1 MPVETVAELRSR
13 RGIAKS
19 KITRI
24 ENFVKNFK
32 NTDNVYHLE
41 VRLETL
47 ENVIKEYESY
57 QTQIE
62 LQDNAD
68 NDREIIETQYYN
80 IIVDIREKLNK
91 YSPSSASSQNNSNP
105 NNNHHL
111 ETSIKLPTL
120 NLPTFSGSYSEWL
133 SFNDIFCSLIDQ
145 NNSLNNCQ
153 KFHYLKSSL
162 KGEALATID
171 ALTISVDNYKS
182 AYDLLRKRYNNVR
195 LITQEHILAIINSPV
210 ILKTNSVALRKLCV
224 DVTTNIEA
232 LRIQNLPVES
242 WDALIVPLIV
252 EKLDYTSRKEWQATL
267 NSEIPKLTDLI
278 SFLEKRCE
286 LLESMQQISVNKTH
300 SIDVNKH
307 NNNSNKNCQRESTT
321 KQRILVQTINKNIL
335 RCNYCKSELH
345 LIFQCTE
352 FVNLSVEQRLSHINK
367 VKSCTNCLKSN
378 HIVSNCKSSN
388 TCKKCHLRHH
398 TLLHIP
404 EQSTSN
410 LSLSV
415 SHMNNTTVLL
425 ATAVV
430 KIADAF
436 GNYQDCRI
444 IFDSCSQSNL
454 ISTSLCQKLGLKLQ
468 SIEFPISG
476 VGEIETPVK
485 NSTRVTIKSRFNPTL
500 YNLNCLVLP
509 NITSKYPCQFF
520 SKSQFNIPIN
530 INLAD
535 PNFNEPCTVDLLLGA
550 EYFWQVICNG
560 QINIFNNQVFLR
572 ESVFGWVL
580 TGKISGPSQNNIVAC
595 ISNANPQDMLN
606 KEIHKFWELEETAV
620 NTSNSFSVEEL
631 TCERHFS
638 ETVKRDI
645 NGRFMVRLPFKKD
658 IATLGFSDVTA
669 LKRFMALE
677 TRLNKNNS
685 LKADYTNFLDEYLAL
700 GHMKLVTGESDFHT
714 KQLYFF
720 PHHAVI
726 KSSSTTTRVRVVFDG
741 SCKTS
746 TGVSLNNI
754 LMVGP
759 TIQQDLFSIITRF
772 RTYQFAFSNDVVKMY
787 RQIWVDPSDTPYQR
801 IFWRKSS
808 DKPVEVYEL
817 QTVTYGTACAPYLAI
832 KCLQKLAI
840 DEQLDFPL
848 ASTIILRDFYV
859 DDLLTGTNSVKE
871 AIELRNQLIGAL
883 NRGGFQLQKWAS
895 NCPDILPNC
904 SQNNDVVKLDHNDEV
919 KTLGSTWNCKTDCL
933 KYVVETKPV
942 ENTTKRSILSK
953 IARIYDI
960 LGLLSPVLVL
970 GKILIQK
977 LWLIK
982 LDWDDPLPEE
992 IRQTWLKLEQELP
1005 ILNTLQIP
1013 RKVVSNQYNNVEIHG
1028 FCDASMSAYGACVYI
1043 RTLDLNTNSYKTELL
1058 CARSRVS
1065 PLKTITL
1072 PRLELCAAVLLAR
1085 LIHKLLPTINLNI
1098 TTQYMWTDSSI
1109 VLSWLA
1115 SSPSTWNVFVANRV
1129 AEISTLTSISNWHHV
1144 KCADNP
1150 ADIVSRGELP
1160 NKLIT
1165 SDLWWHGPYWL
1176 SKNKSEWPASSFSSN
1191 AQNVP
1196 ILVVTNDN
1204 VLPLLIK
1211 YHLKRVAGNALL
1223 TYEELYTLLTQI
1235 EACINSQSLTPLS
1248 SDPSDLTALTPGH
1261 FLIGGKLTTSVED
1274 DVTMVKEN
1282 RLSRWQRVQQ
1292 QAQSFW
1298 KRWSGE
1304 FLNKLQQRKKWS
1316 RTAKTEVKPGLP
1328 VLLRED
1334 NLHPMC
1340 WRMGVVMETHPGKD
1354 AIVRTATIR
1363 TSSGP
1368 VVRAIN
1374 RICPFPND
1382 DDTQV

>member
-1 MPVETVAELRSR
+1 
-13 RGIAKS
+13 
-19 KITRI
+19 
-24 ENFVKNFK
+24 
-32 NTDNVYHLE
+32 
-41 VRLETL
+41 
-47 ENVIKEYESY
+47 
-57 QTQIE
+57 
-62 LQDNAD
+62 
-68 NDREIIETQYYN
+68 
-80 IIVDIREKLNK
+80 
-91 YSPSSASSQNNSNP
+91 
-105 NNNHHL
+105 
-111 ETSIKLPTL
+111 
-120 NLPTFSGSYSEWL
+120 
-133 SFNDIFCSLIDQ
+133 
-145 NNSLNNCQ
+145 
-153 KFHYLKSSL
+153 
-162 KGEALATID
+162 
-171 ALTISVDNYKS
+171 
-182 AYDLLRKRYNNVR
+182 
-195 LITQEHILAIINSPV
+195 
-210 ILKTNSVALRKLCV
+210 
-224 DVTTNIEA
+224 
-232 LRIQNLPVES
+232 
-242 WDALIVPLIV
+242 
-252 EKLDYTSRKEWQATL
+252 
-267 NSEIPKLTDLI
+267 
-278 SFLEKRCE
+278 
-286 LLESMQQISVNKTH
+286 
-300 SIDVNKH
+300 
-307 NNNSNKNCQRESTT
+307 
-321 KQRILVQTINKNIL
+321 
-335 RCNYCKSELH
+335 
-345 LIFQCTE
+345 
-352 FVNLSVEQRLSHINK
+352 
-367 VKSCTNCLKSN
+367 
-378 HIVSNCKSSN
+378 
-388 TCKKCHLRHH
+388 
-398 TLLHIP
+398 
-404 EQSTSN
+404 
-410 LSLSV
+410 
-415 SHMNNTTVLL
+415 
-425 ATAVV
+425 
-430 KIADAF
+430 
-436 GNYQDCRI
+436 
-444 IFDSCSQSNL
+444 
-454 ISTSLCQKLGLKLQ
+454 
-468 SIEFPISG
+468 
-476 VGEIETPVK
+476 
-485 NSTRVTIKSRFNPTL
+485 
-500 YNLNCLVLP
+500 
-509 NITSKYPCQFF
+509 
-520 SKSQFNIPIN
+520 
-530 INLAD
+530 
-535 PNFNEPCTVDLLLGA
+535 
-550 EYFWQVICNG
+550 
-560 QINIFNNQVFLR
+560 
-572 ESVFGWVL
+572 
-580 TGKISGPSQNNIVAC
+580 
-595 ISNANPQDMLN
+595 MLN

-658 IATLGFSDVTA
+658 ITMLGFSDVTA
-669 LKRFMALE
+669 LNRFMALE

-700 GHMKLVTGESDFHT
+700 GHMKLVAGESDFHT

-772 RTYQFAFSNDVVKMY
+772 RTYQFAFSSDVVKMY

-982 LDWDDPLPEE
+982 LDWDDPLPED

-1058 CARSRVS
+1058 CPRSRVS

-1144 KCADNP
+1144 KSADNP
-1150 ADIVSRGELP
+1150 ADIVSRGKLP
-1160 NKLIT
+1160 SKLIT
-1165 SDLWWHGPYWL
+1165 SDLWWHGPHWL
-1176 SKNKSEWPASSFSSN
+1176 SKNKSEWPASFVSSN

-1196 ILVVTNDN
+1196 ILEKRAKLKILVVTNNN
-1204 VLPLLIK
+1204 VLPLLTKYSSFDKLQSVLAYCLRFIHNYVVDRNNKLSGPFSTKELNDATNKIIKLVQASEFLSEIHDLQRGREINKLSKLLKLDPFLDKRGILRVGGRLINADINYEQKFPIVLPSKHHVTKLIILKTHKEQLHAGPAATLAAVREKYWPIAGRSVVRNLLHKCYVCFRANPQSNDQLMGNLPALRVQPSSPFLNCGIDYAGPIVMKEGGRRSKKTTKVYIALFKCFATKAGHIELVTDCTSEAFLSTLKRFMARRGKISTIHSDNATYFTAANKELNKLFHSSQFESEVVQSLAKNNIKWYFIPARSPHRGGFWEAGIKSIK
-1211 YHLKRVAGNALL
+1211 YHLKRVASNALL
-1223 TYEELYTLLTQI
+1223 TYEELYALLTQI
-1235 EACINSQSLTPLS
+1235 EACINSQPLTPLS

-1274 DVTMVKEN
+1274 DVTM
-1282 RLSRWQRVQQ
+1282 
-1292 QAQSFW
+1292 AQSFW

-1304 FLNKLQQRKKWS
+1304 FLNTLQQRKKWN

-1354 AIVRTATIR
+1354 GIVRTATIR

-1368 VVRAIN
+1368 VVRATN
-1374 RICPFPND
+1374 RICLFPID